1 MTGQGVAV
9 VIAAYNEGTA
19 IAAVIAGLRGYCEWC
34 IVVDDGSRDETAAV
48 ALAAGARVL
57 RHVVNR
63 GQGAA
68 LLTGIRDA
76 VKLGAE
82 VVVTF
87 DADGQHD
94 TADLAALIAPIRA
107 GEADVALGSRF
118 RGRAI
123 GIPLTR
129 RWMLKAGV
137 LITRVLSGIWVSDVA
152 NGLRAFSRKAAGDL
166 VITLDR
172 FAHASEILDQIGV
185 HRWRFVEVPVTI
197 HYTAY
202 SMAKGQSSW
211 NAVRIVAQLLLQR
224 RRQ

>member
-1 MTGQGVAV
+1 MNGKGVAI

-19 IAAVIAGLRGYCEWC
+19 IANVVKGLRGHCEWC
-34 IVVDDGSRDETAAV
+34 IVVSDGSSDDTASV
-48 ALAAGARVL
+48 ALTAGARVL
-57 RHVVNR
+57 NHVVNR

-76 VKLGAE
+76 VKLGAD
-82 VVVTF
+82 VIVTF

-94 TADLAALIAPIRA
+94 RNDLPALIAPIRS
-107 GEADVALGSRF
+107 GTADVVLGSRF
-118 RGRAI
+118 LGRAI

-129 RWMLKAGV
+129 RWMLKIGV
-137 LITRVLSGIWVSDVA
+137 IVTRVLSGIWVSDVA
-152 NGLRAFSRKAAGDL
+152 NGLRAFSRKAASDL
-166 VITLDR
+166 DITLDR

-211 NAVRIVAQLLLQR
+211 NAVRIVAQLLLQKR
-224 RRQ
+224 RP